1 MPFLRLLPV
10 WLDVQLHVASVHLIN
25 FKNTSKPRACKYHRC
40 IPREL
45 HHSNIKTE
53 VVAL

>member
-25 FKNTSKPRACKYHRC
+25 
-40 IPREL
+40 L
-45 HHSNIKTE
+45 KTQ
-53 VVAL
+53 VNL